1 MLRSSAPWWMYVV
14 AVVYVLTFSFNA
26 RQEFWGPANG
36 GWIPEPGLFKVA
48 SVRPGGPMEKA
59 VYMRAMSWKQPMDT
73 LSMGPA
79 TGFWRERILNATAQ
93 SSCRCVVVN
102 NTSR

>member
-48 SVRPGGPMEKA
+48 SLRRGGPMEKA
-59 VYMRAMSWKQPMDT
+59 GIHAGDV
-73 LSMGPA
+73 L
-79 TGFWRERILNATAQ
+79 ETADGYHAPT
-93 SSCRCVVVN
+93 R
-102 NTSR
+102 